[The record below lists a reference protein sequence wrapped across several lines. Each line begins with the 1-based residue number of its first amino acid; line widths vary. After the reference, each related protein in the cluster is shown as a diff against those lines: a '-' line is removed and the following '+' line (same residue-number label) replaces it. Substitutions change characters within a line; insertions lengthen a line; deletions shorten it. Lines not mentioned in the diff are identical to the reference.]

1 MADEATALKRIET
14 WLEKHPDSFITFSG
28 GKDSTVVLY
37 LLKQIQAKPKIA
49 FFDSGLLF
57 KQTYEFVKNIQ
68 EWWGVDVTYIVTNP
82 APLEVFRDS
91 GMFEPGKEKRDMN
104 VRKVL
109 IENYLEEARRHFE
122 TPYSIY
128 GLRAD
133 ESKARRILLH
143 KTKGIVYSHNRKKEV
158 TSGSL
163 APIWDWS
170 TQEVNRF
177 ILDNRIPLNTAYR
190 RLRELGVAADK
201 RRTGVVLGDGI
212 HLGDW
217 AINYQVD
224 PSLGKTIES
233 YFPMLQSFR

>member
-1 MADEATALKRIET
+1 MADEALALQRIES
-14 WLEKHPDSFITFSG
+14 WLERHPDSFITFSG

-57 KQTYEFVKNIQ
+57 RQTYDFVKNIQ
-68 EWWGVDVTYIVTNP
+68 KWWDVEVTYIVTNP
-82 APLEVFRDS
+82 SPLEVFRDS
-91 GMFEPGKEKRDMN
+91 GMFEPGKEKRKMN

-109 IENYLEEARRHFE
+109 IENYLDEARRHFE

-133 ESKARRILLH
+133 ESNARRILMR
-143 KTKGIVYSHNRKKEV
+143 KTQGIVYSHNRKKEV

-170 TQEVNRF
+170 TPEVNRF
-177 ILDNRIPLNTAYR
+177 ILDKRIPLNLAYK
-190 RLRELGVAADK
+190 RLRELGVPADK